1 MLAIIVGSSVSTVLI
16 IMMWANSLQKRVNA
30 KGGCPNCGMP
40 VPAFR
45 KPTSL
50 RQALW
55 GGWTC
60 SNCGTDMD
68 REGNE
73 LAQPFLRKTAR

>member
-1 MLAIIVGSSVSTVLI
+1 MLAVFVGSSVATIAI
-16 IMMWANSLQKRVNA
+16 IFMWAAAMQKRVNA

-40 VPAFR
+40 VPMLR
-45 KPTSL
+45 QPTSL

-60 SNCGTDMD
+60 SNCETEMD
-68 REGNE
+68 REGNQLVRAVRLE
-73 LAQPFLRKTAR
+73 

>member
-1 MLAIIVGSSVSTVLI
+1 MLAVIVGTSVATVAI
-16 IMMWANSLQKRVNA
+16 IFMLAASMQKRVNA

-40 VPAFR
+40 VPMLR
-45 KPTSL
+45 QPTSL

-60 SNCGTDMD
+60 SNCATEMD
-68 REGNE
+68 RDGDE
-73 LAQPFLRKTAR
+73 LVRTTRG